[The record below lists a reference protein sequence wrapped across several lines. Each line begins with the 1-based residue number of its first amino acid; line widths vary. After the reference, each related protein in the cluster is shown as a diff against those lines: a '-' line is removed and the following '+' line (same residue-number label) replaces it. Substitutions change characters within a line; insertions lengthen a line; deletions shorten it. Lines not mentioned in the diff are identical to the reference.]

1 MQGTVPGAIAF
12 RQHGH
17 NPSRK
22 ARMVWQAVGH
32 SPSILPPV
40 EAVATVT
47 LPEVYSPTEAP
58 AVATITIDVMS
69 RIQQYMKDRRRT
81 QCVHR
86 YPVPALACALDGLLR
101 AAVDCDVIAELSR
114 ITDIDVLVAQPG
126 QLHLVTNKP
135 VVQLLRDDGLLGIP
149 GVGGSRGGIFLSD
162 PAPNLRDG
170 DELQEQ
176 VDDWLCQLG
185 LDAGLT
191 GMEALAE
198 RFRAA
203 EAAA

>member
-1 MQGTVPGAIAF
+1 
-12 RQHGH
+12 
-17 NPSRK
+17 
-22 ARMVWQAVGH
+22 
-32 SPSILPPV
+32 
-40 EAVATVT
+40 
-47 LPEVYSPTEAP
+47 
-58 AVATITIDVMS
+58 MS
-69 RIQQYMKDRRRT
+69 RIQQYMKDRGRT
-81 QCVHR
+81 QWAHR
-86 YPVPALACALDGLLR
+86 YPVPDLACALDGHLR
-101 AAVDCDVIAELSR
+101 AAVACDVTAELSR

-135 VVQLLRDDGLLGIP
+135 VVQLLCDEQLLEIP
-149 GVGGSRGGIFLSD
+149 AAGGSRGGIFLSD
-162 PAPNLRDG
+162 PARNLRDG

-191 GMEALAE
+191 GMEAPTE